1 MNRRCRTGH
10 IVNSIDFDL
19 KRINH
24 IVTNKFEIG
33 IIFEMSNVMLI
44 ACKEIIQA
52 NDFVPLFEQTFTN
65 VTTKETGSSCY

>member
-10 IVNSIDFDL
+10 IVNSIDLYL

-24 IVTNKFEIG
+24 IVTKKFEIG
-33 IIFEMSNVMLI
+33 IILQMSDILLT
-44 ACKEIIQA
+44 ACKKIIQA
-52 NDFVPLFEQTFTN
+52 YDFMPLIEQTFTN